1 MSNGTSSGC
10 LCFSHSPPEGL
21 ANGCES
27 TTSGTSGMNVP
38 KFELMVQLT
47 FRIIVAITEVEQEPI
62 TKVLVPLQTR
72 ILLL

>member
-1 MSNGTSSGC
+1 MQTILLVEFNFFEVPLWTSEYGC
-10 LCFSHSPPEGL
+10 VRPSER
-21 ANGCES
+21 CES

-62 TKVLVPLQTR
+62 TKVPVP
-72 ILLL
+72 